1 MITKG
6 ILKAINYN
14 ENSCTVRIPLFETT
28 SSTNEVV
35 LPAIFLT
42 QPGSYNGYSEGDVV
56 FVDFENNSLSS
67 PIIIGKLYLGAIK
80 EKATSKKGGL
90 TIADLSVTSSA
101 TLPLDTKLT
110 FNAADET
117 VASVEGGYNT
127 YKSLLDI
134 IKALYKTETSVSK
147 TTEEALENI
156 TKIKVEY
163 LSQLVTD
170 PEPLKEDP
178 NWSISMPNY
187 KDGYNIWQKTTCYN
201 SKGQILSTEII
212 CLSAA
217 NAIASY
223 WLRCSTKIHSGTQQ
237 AETIEITAMTKL
249 GTSPETADE
258 ESSLTYRWSKGADKK
273 PEVADPETPY
283 KLIFRNTAEAPL
295 PNENLIITAY
305 RNGTIYE
312 SETIFFSPLNTP
324 TLVLTNE
331 NASLEYDSYGFTKM
345 PGAAEF
351 VESTAVIKLNNETI
365 TAKSY
370 EWTVKNCS
378 FDSKIGTNTATIR
391 ITDIDEASD
400 SATATCEAIYVDNV
414 GNEVPLTKVFSISKI
429 KQGRSLYKLDLSNEF
444 VTIPAVDDG
453 KGNIKIADDY
463 DWDYLTSHTVNAYY
477 GDEILKV
484 TCSRK
489 TPSSSASEKTFHL
502 KYTVSDT
509 LSLNSEINQSTAAEG
524 ATFVL
529 ANLTGKTGT
538 ILYELFRGS
547 KKVASAKFEAT
558 RLDSGTPATSY
569 WLNISSP
576 IHTGVRQESDIKIQ
590 PKLETGNSGQDND
603 ILAYIRCKYVGET
616 SYIEVSKNIN
626 TGEVTLTT
634 PLKDK
639 NILVEASHTEDFS
652 NIYESETI
660 TFSPLNTPVIDL
672 TNDSAALTYTAGGLK
687 INKEEGKEDIV
698 ESTATLYLNGK
709 PVEGVTYSWTYTDC
723 IIEGTTNSQTIKIK
737 GLLAPKGTATCSV
750 SYWGETFTKVF
761 SITKQIQ
768 GEASTSYWLKTS
780 CVVHTGTNQEKAI
793 EATAMKKV
801 GEETEE
807 PDTTAKLYYRY
818 YNDENWI
825 GGDHILKIENYKDE
839 DLYIVASHKESFSPD
854 KTLEQTDSDIYDW
867 ETITFSPLNTPV
879 LDLTNDSDS
888 LTYNA
893 ENNKIEVPGQTASV
907 TSTAA
912 LYLNGDEVSGATYN
926 WTVEGCS
933 TTDYTVSSNNKTITI
948 NAIAE
953 DSLNVKATCTATHN
967 GKTYSKVFSVVKQVI
982 ATTYWLKVSHP
993 VHAGINQTEP
1003 IRIVAMKKEGTSA
1016 ETLDTTAYLWYKY
1029 KDATTWTKAEGSS
1042 AYVLNINS
1050 GWEDKDLTIFA
1061 SHNDKIFT
1069 NEEVTETST
1078 EIYDWEVITFSPL
1091 NTPAINLTNDTA
1103 SLVYNY
1109 DDTKYSNDVVST
1121 TAELYLNGEK
1131 INETNLSFS
1140 WADTTTDAEGNRVTA
1155 ITFKGDTNKAKI
1167 KVEAISAPAA
1177 TATCSITVSDQGI
1190 DGTGQFAGKTYTKDF
1205 TIAKQIK
1212 GDPTTSYWIAPSTK
1226 IIKINADNTIATDTI
1241 EFQIIKK
1248 SGTKTPEAITLTSGE
1263 SLKLKVGINGQTLN
1277 DFNEKATDNIYSVD
1291 TAGVSTSITIALY
1304 DNDTEIDR
1312 ETISVVKDGKPG
1324 EDGEDGKSAYKID
1337 IANDFVTIPTDYSGT
1352 IQLNTDALKALT
1364 THTVTLYYGEE
1375 AIKPNWISSQTP
1387 NSTMGLRYTISTGLT
1402 ATIPASSSE
1411 DNTISVEN
1419 ITALTTDTGSILYE
1433 IVKDEKVL
1441 ASAKFEASKIKS
1453 GEPTTY
1459 YRLEVSSSTVVRH
1472 SDGTRT
1478 PTGIDIYCYKYTGS
1492 TKTQVKDFYL
1502 IYTKDSHVPQTLQA
1516 VDPAINPNATY
1527 PGYIHMGTGGL
1538 ENQLILEL
1546 CLKDPGNVSDYQ
1558 YDAPVLDKETVLAI
1572 YDGVDGAGGDTFEVQ
1587 QAFLWTSDY
1596 TYMPELPNSSLSST
1610 KTDWSNSKEWAFI
1623 STKYITKE
1631 QLDKNTPTWKLIFI
1645 STRVKTTSA
1654 AGEESYSPWDAPAI
1668 YLCKNEDSYRRETT
1682 AEGLFGQGQGIYYT
1696 VINTVKNAA
1705 GTADRFTAG
1714 KPYDPK
1720 ELAAY
1725 VTEDPDNNKGN
1736 VTVYINAEY
1745 IKTGALTIGD
1755 KNNYI
1760 FKADI
1765 GTPEVEIGGWNVE
1778 EDKLYSGNSTKRVA
1792 LQSSLINDSFVE
1804 CIVSDGTQYI
1814 DTGLYVN
1821 YNTDIVEV
1829 TYQPTTYDQNGMI
1842 FGQWNDATT
1851 SQAALYLYKDGKAIN
1866 FYIPFDGE
1874 QKALNTYINYTNL
1887 SKQTVRIQKESSGN
1901 QLTIYVNDRATSF
1914 ETYINS
1920 LPVATVTSYIA
1931 SGRRNDGSAN
1941 WGFKGKIYSCKI
1953 WRNGSLIRNYAP
1965 YYKANTQTYGLF
1977 DLCNNTFTSSGNG
1990 YKFDGEYSSIYLGSE
2005 ESRTAPFS
2013 VSNTGHVRASDVS
2026 LEGHIISDGGRIGG
2040 FTISDSSFT
2049 NGVLGQNDFV
2059 AIASKDSLS
2068 YRVANIT
2075 DEYKLIVGPSFGV
2088 TKTGA
2093 VNIANG
2099 KFTGEVNAEGGKFS
2113 SIESIECLNSLKIGP
2128 IELTPFN
2135 FNTADIKEKDITF
2148 TVTGGRASYIG
2159 SSTIYYVTITA
2170 SQKLAKAIQLPYMLV
2185 YATYTGTYGGTSSY
2199 NNKVQN
2205 IYFNQ
2210 KITFPANTTTY
2221 EISIIAD
2228 SYDQYGSWRFND
2240 VQVNQIGAVVS
2251 AWNSSSNSFVCKASV
2266 NTTTESWALKFSQNL
2281 VPTSTAAKLSLGVSN
2296 QAWDKLYCNSAYAE
2310 TFYASSDLRLKENIK
2325 EFSPQKSILDLP
2337 VVEFDFK
2344 DSGKHQIGCI
2354 AQDLQKLFPELVETK
2369 DNGYLTIAENKLVY
2383 LLLLEV
2389 KKLNAKIESLSTNNK
2404 SKGELKQYD

>member
-6 ILKAINYN
+6 ILKTINYN

-56 FVDFENNSLSS
+56 FVDFENNSLSN

-80 EKATSKKGGL
+80 EKTTPKKGGL

-223 WLRCSTKIHSGTQQ
+223 WLRCSTKIHSGAQQ

-258 ESSLTYRWSKGADKK
+258 ESSLTYRWSKGANKK
-273 PEVADPETPY
+273 AETADPETPY

-305 RNGTIYE
+305 RNGAIYE

-378 FDSKIGTNTATIR
+378 FDSKIGTNTNTIR
-391 ITDIDEASD
+391 ITDIDESSD

-489 TPSSSASEKTFHL
+489 TPSLSASEKTFHL

-626 TGEVTLTT
+626 TGEVTLTA

-639 NILVEASHTEDFS
+639 NILVEVSHTEDFS

-687 INKEEGKEDIV
+687 INKEEGKEDVV

-768 GEASTSYWLKTS
+768 G
-780 CVVHTGTNQEKAI
+780 
-793 EATAMKKV
+793 
-801 GEETEE
+801 
-807 PDTTAKLYYRY
+807 
-818 YNDENWI
+818 
-825 GGDHILKIENYKDE
+825 
-839 DLYIVASHKESFSPD
+839 
-854 KTLEQTDSDIYDW
+854 
-867 ETITFSPLNTPV
+867 
-879 LDLTNDSDS
+879 
-888 LTYNA
+888 
-893 ENNKIEVPGQTASV
+893 
-907 TSTAA
+907 
-912 LYLNGDEVSGATYN
+912 
-926 WTVEGCS
+926 
-933 TTDYTVSSNNKTITI
+933 
-948 NAIAE
+948 
-953 DSLNVKATCTATHN
+953 
-967 GKTYSKVFSVVKQVI
+967 
-982 ATTYWLKVSHP
+982 
-993 VHAGINQTEP
+993 
-1003 IRIVAMKKEGTSA
+1003 
-1016 ETLDTTAYLWYKY
+1016 
-1029 KDATTWTKAEGSS
+1029 
-1042 AYVLNINS
+1042 
-1050 GWEDKDLTIFA
+1050 
-1061 SHNDKIFT
+1061 
-1069 NEEVTETST
+1069 
-1078 EIYDWEVITFSPL
+1078 
-1091 NTPAINLTNDTA
+1091 
-1103 SLVYNY
+1103 
-1109 DDTKYSNDVVST
+1109 
-1121 TAELYLNGEK
+1121 
-1131 INETNLSFS
+1131 
-1140 WADTTTDAEGNRVTA
+1140 
-1155 ITFKGDTNKAKI
+1155 
-1167 KVEAISAPAA
+1167 
-1177 TATCSITVSDQGI
+1177 
-1190 DGTGQFAGKTYTKDF
+1190 
-1205 TIAKQIK
+1205 
-1212 GDPTTSYWIAPSTK
+1212 DPTTSYWIAPSTK
-1226 IIKINADNTIATDTI
+1226 VIKINADNTIVTKTI

-1277 DFNEKATDNIYSVD
+1277 DFNGKATDNIYSID
-1291 TAGVSTSITIALY
+1291 TNGVSTSIIIALY

-1312 ETISVVKDGKPG
+1312 ETINVIK
-1324 EDGEDGKSAYKID
+1324 DGEDGKSAYKID

-1352 IQLNTDALKALT
+1352 IQLGTNALKALA
-1364 THTVTLYYGEE
+1364 THTITLYYGEE
-1375 AIKPNWISSQTP
+1375 SIKPNWISSQVP

-1402 ATIPASSSE
+1402 ATIPSSSSE

-1441 ASAKFEASKIKS
+1441 ASANFKASKIKS
-1453 GEPTTY
+1453 GEPTSY
-1459 YRLEVSSSTVVRH
+1459 YKLEPSSSMVVH
-1472 SDGTRT
+1472 HKDGTNS
-1478 PTGIDIYCYKYTGS
+1478 PDELKIYCYKYTGS
-1492 TKTQVKDFYL
+1492 TKEQVQDFWIRYF
-1502 IYTKDSHVPQTLQA
+1502 INDENPQTIHATSTDSTHKGYAYFKSTTGITKSLKVELYLQKLNSPTDLNGA
-1516 VDPAINPNATY
+1516 PLIDQETIVAT
-1527 PGYIHMGTGGL
+1527 T
-1538 ENQLILEL
+1538 
-1546 CLKDPGNVSDYQ
+1546 
-1558 YDAPVLDKETVLAI
+1558 
-1572 YDGVDGAGGDTFEVQ
+1572 DGVDGAGGDTFEVQ

-1596 TYMPELPNSSLSST
+1596 TYIPDLPNSSLSST
-1610 KTDWSNSKEWAFI
+1610 KTDWSSSKEWAFI
-1623 STKYITKE
+1623 STKYITKK

-1654 AGEESYSPWDAPAI
+1654 ADEESYSPWDAPTI
-1668 YLCKNEDSYRRETT
+1668 YLCKNWDAYYLLTT
-1682 AEGLFGQGQGIYYT
+1682 AEGLFGDGQGIYYT
-1696 VINTVKNAA
+1696 YQKTDKVTAETVEIVKGSNRIYAVGQKIEESQKDIAA
-1705 GTADRFTAG
+1705 WIAENPSER
-1714 KPYDPK
+1714 K
-1720 ELAAY
+1720 EAI
-1725 VTEDPDNNKGN
+1725 K
-1736 VTVYINAEY
+1736 VYIDAEY
-1745 IKTGALTIGD
+1745 IRTGAFRVEKDI
-1755 KNNYI
+1755 NNDGI
-1760 FKADI
+1760 KDTLFEAGI
-1765 GTPEVEIGGWNVE
+1765 NNETVIIGGFTVTGNE
-1778 EDKLYSGNSTKRVA
+1778 LTSGSGTSKLGLRAAESTEYTAV
-1792 LQSSLINDSFVE
+1792 SFIQATGE
-1804 CIVSDGTQYI
+1804 QAI
-1814 DTGLYVN
+1814 DTGLILDYSVDSFEITTQATKVN
-1821 YNTDIVEV
+1821 QT
-1829 TYQPTTYDQNGMI
+1829 GFI
-1842 FGQWNDATT
+1842 FGNYDTKSKGQAFLYHYDPANN
-1851 SQAALYLYKDGKAIN
+1851 SQGNIS
-1866 FYIPFDGE
+1866 FYIEGDPDFG
-1874 QKALNTYINYTNL
+1874 QIALETGLKVTNLEKHTYKFENNQLKTDDTVTGQADQDWNYTNKSTKTAL
-1887 SKQTVRIQKESSGN
+1887 IAAGW
-1901 QLTIYVNDRATSF
+1901 
-1914 ETYINS
+1914 NS
-1920 LPVATVTSYIA
+1920 
-1931 SGRRNDGSAN
+1931 DGQVMYN
-1941 WGFKGKIYSCKI
+1941 YTGKIYGCKI
-1953 WRNGSLIRNYAP
+1953 WDKDNVLIREFVPA
-1965 YYKANTQTYGLF
+1965 YKENTYGLY
-1977 DLCNNTFTSSGNG
+1977 DKANNKFYKSITNKAFTGPDV
-1990 YKFDGEYSSIYLGSE
+1990 KIDEFTSIYLGSNNPE
-2005 ESRTAPFS
+2005 DAPFS
-2013 VSNTGHVRASDVS
+2013 VTNTGKIKATSG
-2026 LEGHIISDGGRIGG
+2026 EIGG
-2040 FTISDSSFT
+2040 FSLSATEFKTLRPENIDGTSYNNPDVLITTKGASVWGKVANRPGYDWRILVGEHFGVTSTGALFCDDADVTGNIIATSGRLEKISLIESAYLDSDKIEAVDINTTTLAATDFATIAGFKLAPVNSTSQETKSKEVSLQIITPTGANDHASGIGTYIGGNWLFTLTFACFDGTTQQSFISQHNFTDYQINYATFESNESRTVTEGSNTTTQKYVTKVYFNNVSLNAFKGQSTITSTVSGGGGGASPNSKWRLREVNIRVKTGNSWTPQGISYFNTAKSARVNIDYLNTT
-2049 NGVLGQNDFV
+2049 NNTNLLLDGNITVGGNLLPK
-2059 AIASKDSLS
+2059 SDSLS
-2068 YRVANIT
+2068 LG
-2075 DEYKLIVGPSFGV
+2075 DESH
-2088 TKTGA
+2088 
-2093 VNIANG
+2093 
-2099 KFTGEVNAEGGKFS
+2099 S
-2113 SIESIECLNSLKIGP
+2113 
-2128 IELTPFN
+2128 
-2135 FNTADIKEKDITF
+2135 
-2148 TVTGGRASYIG
+2148 
-2159 SSTIYYVTITA
+2159 
-2170 SQKLAKAIQLPYMLV
+2170 
-2185 YATYTGTYGGTSSY
+2185 
-2199 NNKVQN
+2199 
-2205 IYFNQ
+2205 
-2210 KITFPANTTTY
+2210 
-2221 EISIIAD
+2221 
-2228 SYDQYGSWRFND
+2228 
-2240 VQVNQIGAVVS
+2240 
-2251 AWNSSSNSFVCKASV
+2251 
-2266 NTTTESWALKFSQNL
+2266 
-2281 VPTSTAAKLSLGVSN
+2281 
-2296 QAWDKLYCNSAYAE
+2296 WDKLYVDEIVGTTKITAPSIYAS
-2310 TFYASSDLRLKENIK
+2310 TFYASSDKRLKENIK
-2325 EFSPQKSILDLP
+2325 EFIPAKSILELP

-2344 DSGKHQIGCI
+2344 DTKRHQIGCI
-2354 AQDLQKLFPELVETK
+2354 AQDLQEICPELVTTN
-2369 DNGYLTIAENKLVY
+2369 DNGYLNISENKLVY
-2383 LLLLEV
+2383 LLLLEL
-2389 KKLNAKIESLSTNNK
+2389 KKLNSKVISLENK
-2404 SKGELKQYD
+2404 LKKEGK

>member
-6 ILKAINYN
+6 ILKTINYN

-56 FVDFENNSLSS
+56 FVDFENNSLSN

-80 EKATSKKGGL
+80 EKTTPKKGGL

-223 WLRCSTKIHSGTQQ
+223 WLRCSTKIHSGAQQ

-258 ESSLTYRWSKGADKK
+258 ESSLTYRWSKGANKK
-273 PEVADPETPY
+273 AETADPETPY

-305 RNGTIYE
+305 RNGAIYE

-391 ITDIDEASD
+391 ITDINESSD

-453 KGNIKIADDY
+453 KGSIKIADDY

-502 KYTVSDT
+502 KYTVNNV
-509 LSLNSEINQSTAAEG
+509 SLKSEINQATESEG
-524 ATFVL
+524 VTFVL
-529 ANLTGKTGT
+529 DNLTGKTGT
-538 ILYELFRGS
+538 ILYELFRGN
-547 KKVASAKFEAT
+547 KKVASSKFEAT

-616 SYIEVSKNIN
+616 SYIEVSKNVD
-626 TGEVTLTT
+626 TGEVTLTA

-687 INKEEGKEDIV
+687 INKEEGKEDVV

-768 GEASTSYWLKTS
+768 GEVSTSYWLKTS

-801 GEETEE
+801 GENTEE

-818 YNDENWI
+818 YKDENWI
-825 GGDHILKIENYKDE
+825 GGNAGLKIENYKDE
-839 DLYIVASHKESFSPD
+839 DLYIVASHKENFIPD

-912 LYLNGDEVSGATYN
+912 LYLNGDEVRGATYN

-953 DSLNVKATCTATHN
+953 DSLSVKATCTATYN

-993 VHAGINQTEP
+993 VHVGTNQTEA

-1029 KDATTWTKAEGSS
+1029 KDATTWTKAAEESS

-1061 SHNDKIFT
+1061 SHKSYKNKDFT
-1069 NEEVTETST
+1069 NEEVTEKST

-1091 NTPAINLTNDTA
+1091 NTPTINLTNDTA

-1121 TAELYLNGEK
+1121 TAELYLNGTHITDGISYKWTADENKCTFEGSTNSATIQVKEIATGSPTAKVTCK
-1131 INETNLSFS
+1131 IT
-1140 WADTTTDAEGNRVTA
+1140 
-1155 ITFKGDTNKAKI
+1155 I
-1167 KVEAISAPAA
+1167 
-1177 TATCSITVSDQGI
+1177 GI
-1190 DGTGQFAGKTYTKDF
+1190 NGLGENGQFAGKSYEKKF
-1205 TIAKQIK
+1205 TIAKQFK
-1212 GDPTTSYWIAPSTK
+1212 GDPTTSYWIVPSTK

-1248 SGTKTPEAITLTSGE
+1248 SGTKTPKAITLTSGE

-1277 DFNEKATDNIYSVD
+1277 DFNGKATDNIYSID
-1291 TAGVSTSITIALY
+1291 TLGVSTSITIALY

-1312 ETISVVKDGKPG
+1312 ETISVVKDG
-1324 EDGEDGKSAYKID
+1324 I
-1337 IANDFVTIPTDYSGT
+1337 
-1352 IQLNTDALKALT
+1352 
-1364 THTVTLYYGEE
+1364 
-1375 AIKPNWISSQTP
+1375 
-1387 NSTMGLRYTISTGLT
+1387 
-1402 ATIPASSSE
+1402 
-1411 DNTISVEN
+1411 
-1419 ITALTTDTGSILYE
+1419 
-1433 IVKDEKVL
+1433 
-1441 ASAKFEASKIKS
+1441 
-1453 GEPTTY
+1453 
-1459 YRLEVSSSTVVRH
+1459 
-1472 SDGTRT
+1472 
-1478 PTGIDIYCYKYTGS
+1478 
-1492 TKTQVKDFYL
+1492 
-1502 IYTKDSHVPQTLQA
+1502 
-1516 VDPAINPNATY
+1516 
-1527 PGYIHMGTGGL
+1527 
-1538 ENQLILEL
+1538 
-1546 CLKDPGNVSDYQ
+1546 
-1558 YDAPVLDKETVLAI
+1558 
-1572 YDGVDGAGGDTFEVQ
+1572 DGAGGDTFEVQ

-1596 TYMPELPNSSLSST
+1596 TYIPKLPNSSLSST
-1610 KTDWSNSKEWAFI
+1610 KTDWSSSKEWAFI
-1623 STKYITKE
+1623 STKYITKK

-1654 AGEESYSPWDAPAI
+1654 AGKESSYSPWDAPTI
-1668 YLCKNEDSYRRETT
+1668 YLCKNWDAYSLLTT
-1682 AEGLFGQGQGIYYT
+1682 AEGLFGDGQGIYYT
-1696 VINTVKNAA
+1696 YQKTDKVTAETVEIVKGSNRIYAVGQKIEESQKDIAA
-1705 GTADRFTAG
+1705 WIAENPSER
-1714 KPYDPK
+1714 K
-1720 ELAAY
+1720 EAI
-1725 VTEDPDNNKGN
+1725 K
-1736 VTVYINAEY
+1736 VYIDAKY
-1745 IKTGALTIGD
+1745 IRTGALKVEKDINNDGKKETIFEAGLDNGNVIIGGFTVNND
-1755 KNNYI
+1755 KLTSGEGTSTI
-1760 FKADI
+1760 ALQSKSTSTEFKSIYLGNDN
-1765 GTPEVEIGGWNVE
+1765 PENAPFSVTNTGKIKATSGEIGGFSLSDTSFKTLRT
-1778 EDKLYSGNSTKRVA
+1778 EDNGYGKVDNPDVLITTKGASVWGKVANRDGTDWRLLIGKNFGVSQGGVLYCDTALIKGNIVATSGEIQNMTQITADYVSAKKTLSGDNITANTRIIAPQATIAGFELKAVDTSNTTTQSKKVSLKLNTNTTSHVSNIATYIGGSWLFTLTFACFDGTTQEKFIESRSLSDLVSIQWATFESDTKKTIQVGSSTSTSNILSKVYFNGTILNAYSGSNT
-1792 LQSSLINDSFVE
+1792 ITTT
-1804 CIVSDGTQYI
+1804 VSAG
-1814 DTGLYVN
+1814 GNGASPSAKWKLS
-1821 YNTDIVEV
+1821 EV
-1829 TYQPTTYDQNGMI
+1829 
-1842 FGQWNDATT
+1842 
-1851 SQAALYLYKDGKAIN
+1851 YLKVKN
-1866 FYIPFDGE
+1866 
-1874 QKALNTYINYTNL
+1874 
-1887 SKQTVRIQKESSGN
+1887 SSGGWDN
-1901 QLTIYVNDRATSF
+1901 RTI
-1914 ETYINS
+1914 
-1920 LPVATVTSYIA
+1920 TV
-1931 SGRRNDGSAN
+1931 SGTEIVQITD
-1941 WGFKGKIYSCKI
+1941 FK
-1953 WRNGSLIRNYAP
+1953 
-1965 YYKANTQTYGLF
+1965 YKANTT
-1977 DLCNNTFTSSGNG
+1977 NTKLLLNGGIVIAGNLTPNG
-1990 YKFDGEYSSIYLGSE
+1990 SVTLGE
-2005 ESRTAPFS
+2005 ESTPWTKAFI
-2013 VSNTGHVRASDVS
+2013 TEIAG
-2026 LEGHIISDGGRIGG
+2026 
-2040 FTISDSSFT
+2040 
-2049 NGVLGQNDFV
+2049 
-2059 AIASKDSLS
+2059 ASKI
-2068 YRVANIT
+2068 N
-2075 DEYKLIVGPSFGV
+2075 
-2088 TKTGA
+2088 
-2093 VNIANG
+2093 
-2099 KFTGEVNAEGGKFS
+2099 S
-2113 SIESIECLNSLKIGP
+2113 SE
-2128 IELTPFN
+2128 
-2135 FNTADIKEKDITF
+2135 
-2148 TVTGGRASYIG
+2148 
-2159 SSTIYYVTITA
+2159 
-2170 SQKLAKAIQLPYMLV
+2170 V
-2185 YATYTGTYGGTSSY
+2185 YAT
-2199 NNKVQN
+2199 
-2205 IYFNQ
+2205 
-2210 KITFPANTTTY
+2210 
-2221 EISIIAD
+2221 
-2228 SYDQYGSWRFND
+2228 
-2240 VQVNQIGAVVS
+2240 
-2251 AWNSSSNSFVCKASV
+2251 
-2266 NTTTESWALKFSQNL
+2266 
-2281 VPTSTAAKLSLGVSN
+2281 
-2296 QAWDKLYCNSAYAE
+2296 
-2310 TFYASSDLRLKENIK
+2310 TFYASSDKRLKENIK
-2325 EFSPQKSILDLP
+2325 EFIPQKSILELP

-2344 DSGKHQIGCI
+2344 NTKSHQIGCI
-2354 AQDLQKLFPELVETK
+2354 AQDLQEICPELVTTSET
-2369 DNGYLTIAENKLVY
+2369 GYLAISENKLVY
-2383 LLLLEV
+2383 LLLLEL
-2389 KKLNAKIESLSTNNK
+2389 KKLH
-2404 SKGELKQYD
+2404 SKVTMLEDELKKGTK